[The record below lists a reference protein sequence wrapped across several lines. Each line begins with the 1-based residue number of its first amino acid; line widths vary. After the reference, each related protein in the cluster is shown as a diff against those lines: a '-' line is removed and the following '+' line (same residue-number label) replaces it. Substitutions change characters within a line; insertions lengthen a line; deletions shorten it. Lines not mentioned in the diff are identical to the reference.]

1 MNRNFVLIATSLFL
15 WGIGEGLFI
24 YFQPLYLQEM
34 GADSIMIGGIL
45 GATGIVMALAQI
57 PAGLI
62 SDRFGAQPVMVTAW
76 MIGTLA
82 VWIMAI
88 SKSLPSFVVGLLL
101 YGISGFSIAPMNSYL
116 SSVRGRLSVSQA
128 LTIPNAMYH
137 LGAVLGPITGGQIA
151 DRMGFR
157 TIYLFSGVIFV
168 FSTALVFFIEKNP
181 PVHHEDQ
188 QSISHSGAYKNP
200 AFLGFV
206 AITFLTMAAL
216 YLPQPLTP
224 NFLQNQQ
231 GYTSSRIGLL
241 GTFGSLGNA
250 IITLTLGS
258 LNPMRGL
265 VIGQILMSFS
275 TILFFKGNTPA
286 LFGLGYFFFG
296 GYRLCRSMVLAFA
309 RPLVHPSET
318 GMAFGILETANAVAV
333 IIAPVLAGVL
343 FAKSPTLPYLTAM
356 ISLIPVIL
364 ATWFGLPVIQK
375 ISKQKMQEG
384 EGVIQP

>member
-1 MNRNFVLIATSLFL
+1 MNRNFILVAVSLFF

-45 GATGIVMALAQI
+45 GITGIVMALAQI

-62 SDRFGAQPVMVTAW
+62 SDRLGARPVMAAAW
-76 MIGTLA
+76 VIGTIA
-82 VWIMAI
+82 VWFMA
-88 SKSLPSFVVGLLL
+88 SATSLPLFAVGLII
-101 YGISGFSIAPMNSYL
+101 YGTSAFSIAPMNSYL
-116 SSVRGRLSVSQA
+116 SSVRGKLSVSQA

-151 DRMGFR
+151 QRLGFR
-157 TIYLFSGVIFV
+157 TLYLIAGVLFIISTVLIF
-168 FSTALVFFIEKNP
+168 LIEKNP
-181 PVHHEDQ
+181 TAHHEDM
-188 QSISHSGAYKNP
+188 QSTSRSGAYKNP

-206 AITFLTMAAL
+206 LITFLTMMVL

-231 GYTSSRIGLL
+231 GYNSSMIGLL

-250 IITLTLGS
+250 VITLSLGS

-265 VIGQILMSFS
+265 LVGQILMSFS
-275 TILFFKGNTPA
+275 SILFFKGNSPVF
-286 LFGLGYFFFG
+286 FGMGYFFFG
-296 GYRLCRSMVLAFA
+296 GYRLSRSMVLAFA

-318 GMAFGILETANAVAV
+318 GMAFGILETANSVAV
-333 IIAPVLAGVL
+333 IIAPVLAGIL
-343 FAKSPTLPYLTAM
+343 YAKNPSLPYLVVL
-356 ISLIPVIL
+356 ISLLPVIL
-364 ATWFGLPVIQK
+364 ATWFGLPMIQK
-375 ISKQKMQEG
+375 RSAKKLLEG
-384 EGVIQP
+384 EGVNPK